1 MNLVEIIN
9 SIFAFAY
16 KVSGIS
22 FVVLAVLSI
31 VWYIK
36 SFKKVTDL
44 EKKIFG
50 KQKEYDDMEQTTHAK
65 TRGMINQG
73 QLDRLVAK
81 NRKPVEN
88 ELNLLKMERQFIL
101 DKLPLVGF
109 LKDE

>member
-1 MNLVEIIN
+1 M
-9 SIFAFAY
+9 
-16 KVSGIS
+16 
-22 FVVLAVLSI
+22 LAVPSI

-36 SFKKVTDL
+36 SFKKVTGL
-44 EKKIFG
+44 EKKIFE

-73 QLDRLVAK
+73 QLDALVAK
-81 NRKPVEN
+81 NRKPVEK

-109 LKDE
+109 FKR